1 MNLIRELAKYFPN
14 WRDYHSNP
22 IDAAASIG
30 LLDDDY
36 EPPNKLELD
45 FENRVYL
52 EDDNGEET
60 TD

>member
-1 MNLIRELAKYFPN
+1 L
-14 WRDYHSNP
+14 
-22 IDAAASIG
+22 AAASIG